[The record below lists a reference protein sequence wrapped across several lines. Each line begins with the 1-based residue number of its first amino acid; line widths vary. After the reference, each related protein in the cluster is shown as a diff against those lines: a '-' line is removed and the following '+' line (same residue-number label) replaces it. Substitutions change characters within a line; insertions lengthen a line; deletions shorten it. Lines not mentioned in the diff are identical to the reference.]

1 MYWVIDC
8 NDSIE
13 VNEIGTIFM
22 IHFINDHWKFE
33 HFVCHNFIFINYEDK
48 IYKVNPNEIKS
59 YMIDVIEY
67 KNKKSFIKS
76 IKNKINIWCEE
87 KIPQCILYHNQRG
100 AGCGKTYESIQL
112 MNNNE
117 KFKYKNIFIYLTK
130 AHTAKDVIYN
140 ELLEQNKRGSLN
152 NLEIPQ
158 EGYNISGKQYKINYY
173 NKKTESKCKIIIGTI
188 DSFMFAIGN
197 KENKDKDFFS
207 GIVKSIKNG
216 YVKTE
221 KNGSIKYSQENI
233 KLNKKCLIIIDE
245 AQDLGP
251 EYIEAICSIMRNTY
265 IDVYIIGDKLQS
277 IWGEHNIH
285 TFLECNNLPHITI
298 EKSNGIN
305 HVMRFHNEQFIDFV
319 NNIID
324 FNKYNLPHI
333 TQVCNNQTC
342 KYKHEND
349 IKPYNIFQ
357 METIYSGEKNEIKV
371 DKLIQQIINYMK
383 KEIDKY
389 NYLPNNF
396 MFIFPIL
403 SKNFLAN
410 RLEAKLQEFWID
422 KFNDENYQNNV
433 LNNNTFWCNKINII
447 NMYFYINQMKVNQ

>member
-1 MYWVIDC
+1 
-8 NDSIE
+8 
-13 VNEIGTIFM
+13 M
-22 IHFINDHWKFE
+22 IYFFGDYWKFE
-33 HFVCHNFIFINYEDK
+33 HFICHDFIFLNYEDK

-59 YMIDVIEY
+59 NMIDVIEY
-67 KNKKSFIKS
+67 KTKKDFIKS
-76 IKNKINIWCEE
+76 IKNKINIWSEE
-87 KIPQCILYHNQRG
+87 EIPQCILYHNQRG

-112 MNNNE
+112 MDKNE
-117 KFKYKNIFIYLTK
+117 KFKHKNIFIYLTK

-140 ELLEQNKRGSLN
+140 ELLEQYDRGSLN
-152 NLEIPQ
+152 NLEIPE

-173 NKKTESKCKIIIGTI
+173 NKETESECKIIIGTI
-188 DSFMFAIGN
+188 DSFMYSIGN
-197 KENKDKDFFS
+197 KETKETKDKDYFS

-265 IDVYIIGDKLQS
+265 IDAYIIGDKLQS
-277 IWGEHNIH
+277 IWGDHNIH
-285 TFLECNNLPHITI
+285 TFLEFNDLPHITI
-298 EKSNGIN
+298 EKSDGKN
-305 HVMRFHNEQFIDFV
+305 HVMRFHNDQFKDFV

-333 TQVCNNQTC
+333 TQICNNQTC
-342 KYKHEND
+342 KYQHENN

-357 METIYSGEKNEIKV
+357 IPILRSDNKETQEKI
-371 DKLIQQIINYMK
+371 DKLIKKIINYMDN
-383 KEIDKY
+383 EIIKY

-403 SKNFLAN
+403 TGNYLAN
-410 RLEAKLQEFWID
+410 RLEARIQEFWME
-422 KFNDENYQNNV
+422 KFNDIDYQNNV
-433 LNNNTFWCNKINII
+433 LIHNKYWKNKIKKNKS
-447 NMYFYINQMKVNQ
+447 YKYIFLHKSDEGKSID